1 MSSAASRGGIVT
13 YCRGP
18 LATPELRLS
27 FVIISG
33 GGEQPLGNDSL
44 EENRTANAAGGSP
57 SPASM
62 NTSRNLRRQ
71 FDDGNWTLGV
81 GADYAFTPNWIGRV
95 EYRYSDFG
103 SFAYSPITFPGFV
116 ENHRLTEN
124 AILAGLAYKFW

>member
-1 MSSAASRGGIVT
+1 VASLPIVAPSGYAGT
-13 YCRGP
+13 SIKFCHY
-18 LATPELRLS
+18 
-27 FVIISG
+27 VG

-44 EENRTANAAGGSP
+44 EENRTANAAGGLAF
-57 SPASM
+57 ASV
-62 NTSRNLRRQ
+62 NEHDVLAGTGIS
-71 FDDGNWTLGV
+71 DDNSTTATGWTLGV